1 MNLRFISSRLPHW
14 HRILVPPSYGI
25 LIGTTGLASL
35 QKRWIRV
42 SLHEEQRDYWC
53 FSCQMLCEVIFIG
66 STLCRGWCI
75 FGIIIRKLSLL
86 CVLGM
91 GKRRH
96 MYQWQEVR
104 HLIKRSTFLNNLL
117 SEVSNTTS
125 YSFHHRPPKYMLI
138 KQEIWLFDTIEA
150 CCEKNYRWK
159 YEDCMASTAIDLFQ
173 RQLQQR
179 MTCSIRI
186 ISFNR
191 TSARTTDW
199 NHLTWGMLMILSFG
213 CTRLE

>member
-1 MNLRFISSRLPHW
+1 MFLVPNAVRGDF
-14 HRILVPPSYGI
+14 HRIHLVQRMMH
-25 LIGTTGLASL
+25 LWNHH
-35 QKRWIRV
+35 QKAI
-42 SLHEEQRDYWC
+42 
-53 FSCQMLCEVIFIG
+53 
-66 STLCRGWCI
+66 STLCIGDGETQTHVSMTRGAT
-75 FGIIIRKLSLL
+75 FDQTK
-86 CVLGM
+86 
-91 GKRRH
+91 
-96 MYQWQEVR
+96 Y
-104 HLIKRSTFLNNLL
+104 FLNNLL

-173 RQLQQR
+173 CQLQQR

-186 ISFNR
+186 ISFNC

-213 CTRLE
+213 CTRLEELNSCGGMKVAWQKEDKHNHRDKTLSSQKTIDVGLESM